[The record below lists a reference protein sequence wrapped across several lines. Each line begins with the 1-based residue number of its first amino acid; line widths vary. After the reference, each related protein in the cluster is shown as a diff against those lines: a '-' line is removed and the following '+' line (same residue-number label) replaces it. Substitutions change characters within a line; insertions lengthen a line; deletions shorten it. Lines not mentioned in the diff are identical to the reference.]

1 MFQTDSTL
9 TITKPELLYDP
20 KVELAKNKNF
30 DYNYKYSDEEYER
43 YIADFKQNPRKKL
56 LFRFIKRS
64 FDFFTSLFMLILL
77 SPLFLLLAIII
88 KIDDPHGPV
97 FFKQKRMGR
106 NGKVFN
112 CYKFRSMKTTAPKD
126 MATSVMGDPTQHYTR
141 VGKIMRKL
149 SIDELPQLWCTMIGT
164 MSLIGPR
171 PLVLS
176 EENCNNMRLEL
187 GALRMRPGITGYAQV
202 HGRDDVYYKNKALL
216 DAEYCNRA
224 SLWFDVKIFF
234 GSIFVVLKRDG
245 NHDNKKKDKLSR
257 KERKMLKKS
266 KKEQSVY
273 EELQQAQ

>member
-9 TITKPELLYDP
+9 TTTKPELLYDP

-176 EENCNNMRLEL
+176 EENCNNMRLKL

-202 HGRDDVYYKNKALL
+202 HGREHRFGLTLKFSLVRFLL
-216 DAEYCNRA
+216 
-224 SLWFDVKIFF
+224 F
-234 GSIFVVLKRDG
+234 
-245 NHDNKKKDKLSR
+245 
-257 KERKMLKKS
+257 
-266 KKEQSVY
+266 
-273 EELQQAQ
+273 